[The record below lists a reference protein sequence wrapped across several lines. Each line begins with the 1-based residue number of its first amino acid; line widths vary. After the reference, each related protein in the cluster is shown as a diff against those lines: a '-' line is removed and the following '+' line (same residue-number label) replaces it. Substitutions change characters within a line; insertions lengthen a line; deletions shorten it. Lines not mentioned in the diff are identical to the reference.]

1 MIQIG
6 KMNTLKILR
15 STPYGLFLEAEEGLD
30 VLLPKRYTPANSDIG
45 ADVEVFIH
53 NDSEDRLIASLDIP
67 YVMVGEFA
75 SLRVKAVER
84 MGAFLDWGLSK
95 DLFLPFGE
103 QTGAPLRVGQSVVVA
118 VYLDSSDRIAAS
130 MRLQRHL
137 SKEAAP
143 YNKGDKVMGLV
154 AEQTD
159 LGFKCILGNL
169 YSGLLYKN
177 EVFRRIEIGQRI
189 EVFIKE
195 IRTDG
200 KIDLSIDEGTPGYKQ
215 QDSLGEAIVEML
227 KRKGG
232 FLAITDKTDPETIY
246 NLFGV
251 SKKKFK
257 IGLGGLYKKRL
268 IEISDDGI
276 RLLK

>member
-177 EVFRRIEIGQRI
+177 EVFRRLEIGQRI

-200 KIDLSIDEGTPGYKQ
+200 KIDLSIDEGNPGYKQ

>member
-30 VLLPKRYTPANSDIG
+30 VLLPKRYTPANSEVG
-45 ADVEVFIH
+45 AEVEVFVH

-103 QTGAPLRVGQSVVVA
+103 QTGAPLKVGQSVVVA

-130 MRLQRHL
+130 MRLNRHL
-137 SKEAAP
+137 SKDAAP

-154 AEQTD
+154 AELTD
-159 LGFKCILGNL
+159 LGYKCILGNL

-177 EVFRRIEIGQRI
+177 EVFRKIEIGQRI

-195 IRTDG
+195 IRADG

-215 QDSLGEAIVEML
+215 QDSLGEAILEML

-268 IEISDDGI
+268 IDISDDGI

>member
-45 ADVEVFIH
+45 AEVEVFVH

-103 QTGAPLRVGQSVVVA
+103 QTGPNLRVGESVVVA

-130 MRLQRHL
+130 MRLNRHL
-137 SKEAAP
+137 SKESAP
-143 YNKGDKVMGLV
+143 YNKGDKVIGLV
-154 AEQTD
+154 AELTD
-159 LGFKCILGNL
+159 LGYKCILGNL

-177 EVFRRIEIGQRI
+177 EVFRKIEIGQRI

-195 IRTDG
+195 IRADG
-200 KIDLSIDEGTPGYKQ
+200 KIDLSINEDIPGYKQ
-215 QDSLGEAIVEML
+215 QDSLGEAILEML

-257 IGLGGLYKKRL
+257 MGLGGLYKKRL
-268 IEISDDGI
+268 VEISDDGI

>member
-15 STPYGLFLEAEEGLD
+15 STPYGLFLEAEEGVD
-30 VLLPKRYTPANSDIG
+30 VLLPKRFTPANSDIG
-45 ADVEVFIH
+45 AEVEVFIH

-118 VYLDSSDRIAAS
+118 VYLDSSGRIASS

-177 EVFRRIEIGQRI
+177 EVFRRLEIGQRI

-200 KIDLSIDEGTPGYKQ
+200 KIDLSIDEGNPGYKQ